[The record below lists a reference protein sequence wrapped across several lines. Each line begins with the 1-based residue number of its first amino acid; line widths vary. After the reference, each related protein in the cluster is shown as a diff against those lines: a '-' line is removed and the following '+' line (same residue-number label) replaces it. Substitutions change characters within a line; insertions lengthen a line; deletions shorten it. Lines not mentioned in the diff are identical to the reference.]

1 MPKTAGELLFISI
14 GYLGLLLRAIYDLK
28 PIVCCFFM
36 HRLQTEIPLLS
47 LYLQGY
53 FPFCHA
59 EEEIVREND
68 VVIKVSMQDVNSIFI
83 L

>member
-1 MPKTAGELLFISI
+1 
-14 GYLGLLLRAIYDLK
+14 
-28 PIVCCFFM
+28 M